1 MAKKIS
7 PTQSDLS
14 ELIEITRTLLI
25 VQLGLAKV
33 PQNNIKEIA
42 GCSINR
48 VNAILQLVSTK
59 KNKG

>member
-1 MAKKIS
+1 MANKNS

-14 ELIEITRTLLI
+14 ELIELTRTLLI
-25 VQLGLAKV
+25 VQLGLARV

-48 VNAILQLVSTK
+48 VNAILQLVSAK